1 MSGQEITMQQT
12 MPTTRSGSTADL
24 SSRIVAATV
33 AVLLGTFI
41 LFGVGF
47 AGADILH
54 NAAHDSRH
62 TIAFPCH

>member
-1 MSGQEITMQQT
+1 MQQT
-12 MPTTRSGSTADL
+12 MPTTHSGATADL
-24 SSRIVAATV
+24 SSRIAAATV